1 MNLLLKYV
9 EQWVISICIKQKCVL
24 DLQNNN
30 MHSNTIMC
38 VGGKWDTSDLG
49 FVENDDLMTELITSK
64 VIDRT
69 SQVII

>member
-1 MNLLLKYV
+1 
-9 EQWVISICIKQKCVL
+9 
-24 DLQNNN
+24 

-38 VGGKWDTSDLG
+38 VGGGKRDTSDLG
-49 FVENDDLMTELITSK
+49 FVENDDLMTELITSQ